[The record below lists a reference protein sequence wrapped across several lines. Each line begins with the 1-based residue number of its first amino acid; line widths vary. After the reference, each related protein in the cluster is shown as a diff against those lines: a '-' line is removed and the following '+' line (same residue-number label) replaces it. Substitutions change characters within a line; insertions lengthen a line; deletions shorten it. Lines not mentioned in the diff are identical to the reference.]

1 MDPSNVCFKPSVTW
15 SSSWPWESVV
25 RVTRDSPECQL
36 NRGLYWT
43 QLTNER
49 GGQGTDN
56 LDSEHNTT
64 CNGATEQSRWSR
76 SQVLGNKGTFIRLCI
91 YWLVGPDHETML
103 MQHRVHYVE
112 CVAWLV
118 SVRSYHQAHSA
129 PTMKTATI
137 NHRIEHPDTVCI
149 NWPYFIYLVLQWFLH
164 VFLSVYWFYWIW

>member
-1 MDPSNVCFKPSVTW
+1 MKQRQRIIFLCLKDNMFLCWSISIWTVHSRAAANEGPVSDPTDQ
-15 SSSWPWESVV
+15 WE
-25 RVTRDSPECQL
+25 
-36 NRGLYWT
+36 
-43 QLTNER
+43 

-91 YWLVGPDHETML
+91 YWLVGPDHE
-103 MQHRVHYVE
+103 HRVHYVE

-149 NWPYFIYLVLQWFLH
+149 NWTYFIYLVLQWFLH
-164 VFLSVYWFYWIW
+164 VFLSVYWFHWIW